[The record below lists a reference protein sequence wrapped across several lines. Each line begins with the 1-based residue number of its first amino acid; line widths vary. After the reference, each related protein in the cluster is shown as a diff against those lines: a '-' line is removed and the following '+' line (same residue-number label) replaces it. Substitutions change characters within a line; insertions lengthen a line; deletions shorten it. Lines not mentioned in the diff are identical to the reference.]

1 MMNVSNICDLPSNIC
16 DLPSNI
22 CDLPSDII
30 LFIIKQ
36 LGNYE
41 YLIGLNITCKS
52 LSKLISKFAL
62 TKEMFAVLFSR
73 FNPYELQ
80 KYNPNRK
87 YMARCVN
94 ERCKE
99 ETHNA
104 CEYIWE
110 AHDGLG
116 YVHRKQ
122 DAQNTN
128 LMVINKKKF
137 WFRSPYCCEC
147 FKRHVLVGN
156 NKNVAQHYGNYCYGM
171 QQVVVTFNTT
181 QPSTWYD
188 CARNWYGPLVERQVR
203 LLNGYYESS
212 YREVPL

>member
-1 MMNVSNICDLPSNIC
+1 MNASNICDLPSVC
-16 DLPSNI
+16 DLPSI

-30 LFIIKQ
+30 LLIIKQ

-41 YLIGLNITCKS
+41 YTIGLNITCKS
-52 LSKLISKFAL
+52 LSKLISKFAVV
-62 TKEMFAVLFSR
+62 KELFAVLFSR

-80 KYNPNRK
+80 TYNPKRK

-99 ETHNA
+99 ETQNA
-104 CEYIWE
+104 CIYIWE
-110 AHDGLG
+110 AHDRLG

-128 LMVINKKKF
+128 LMIINGKGY

-147 FKRHVLVGN
+147 FKRHVLVGS
-156 NKNVAQHYGNYCYGM
+156 NKKVAQHYGNYCYGI

-181 QPSTWYD
+181 HPSSVYD
-188 CARNWYGPLVERQVR
+188 CTSNWYARLNERQER
-203 LLNGYYESS
+203 LLNGYSD
-212 YREVPL
+212 

>member
-1 MMNVSNICDLPSNIC
+1 MMSESNICDLPSVI
-16 DLPSNI
+16 DLSSVI
-22 CDLPSDII
+22 DLPSDII
-30 LFIIKQ
+30 LFIVKQ

-41 YLIGLNITCKS
+41 YSIGLNITCKS

-62 TKEMFAVLFSR
+62 TKVAFSVLFSR

-80 KYNPNRK
+80 SYNPLRK

-94 ERCKE
+94 ERYEE
-99 ETHNA
+99 ETKNA
-104 CEYIWE
+104 CVYIWE
-110 AHDGLG
+110 AHNWVT
-116 YVHRKQ
+116 YKHIRQ
-122 DAQNTN
+122 EAQNTN

-156 NKNVAQHYGNYCYGM
+156 NKKVAQHYGSYCYGI

-181 QPSTWYD
+181 QPSSWYD
-188 CARNWYGPLVERQVR
+188 CARDWYAPLTQIQVNH
-203 LLNGYYESS
+203 LNGYYD
-212 YREVPL
+212 

>member
-1 MMNVSNICDLPSNIC
+1 MMNVSNIR
-16 DLPSNI
+16 
-22 CDLPSDII
+22 DLPSDII
-30 LFIIKQ
+30 LLIIKQ

-41 YLIGLNITCKS
+41 YIIGLNITCKS
-52 LSKLISKFAL
+52 LSKLISKFAVA
-62 TKEMFAVLFSR
+62 KEMFAVLFSR
-73 FNPYELQ
+73 FNPYELMN
-80 KYNPNRK
+80 YNPHRK

-99 ETHNA
+99 ETLNA

-156 NKNVAQHYGNYCYGM
+156 NKKVAQHYGNYCYGM

-188 CARNWYGPLVERQVR
+188 CARDWYGPLVKRQLR
-203 LLNGYYESS
+203 LLNGYYEPS
-212 YREVPL
+212 YRECLI

>member
-1 MMNVSNICDLPSNIC
+1 MSVSNICDLPSV
-16 DLPSNI
+16 

-30 LFIIKQ
+30 LLIIKQ

-41 YLIGLNITCKS
+41 YAIGLNVTCKS

-62 TKEMFAVLFSR
+62 TKVAFSVLFSR

-80 KYNPNRK
+80 SYNPHRK

-99 ETHNA
+99 ETENA
-104 CEYIWE
+104 CVYIWE
-110 AHDGLG
+110 AHNGLG
-116 YVHRKQ
+116 YVHGKQ

-156 NKNVAQHYGNYCYGM
+156 NKKVAQHYGSYCYGI

-181 QPSTWYD
+181 QPSSWYD
-188 CARNWYGPLVERQVR
+188 CARDWYAPLTERQVR
-203 LLNGYYESS
+203 LLNSYYD
-212 YREVPL
+212 

>member
-1 MMNVSNICDLPSNIC
+1 MMNVSS
-16 DLPSNI
+16 I

-30 LFIIKQ
+30 LLIVKL

-41 YLIGLNITCKS
+41 YTTGLNITCKS
-52 LSKLISKFAL
+52 LSRLISKFAVA
-62 TKEMFAVLFSR
+62 KELFAVLFSR
-73 FNPYELQ
+73 FNPHELQNYNPYELMN
-80 KYNPNRK
+80 YNPHRK

-99 ETHNA
+99 ETENA
-104 CEYIWE
+104 CVYIWE

-156 NKNVAQHYGNYCYGM
+156 NKNVAQHYGNYCYGI

-181 QPSTWYD
+181 QPSSWYD
-188 CARNWYGPLVERQVR
+188 CARDWYAPLTERQVR
-203 LLNGYYESS
+203 LLNSYYD
-212 YREVPL
+212 